1 MNGVH
6 DFKNNGG
13 ATQADDYPSP
23 RVFFRNRSF
32 DNYYTSNLSPLS
44 GSSSSTTFS
53 RSPSLSR
60 TSSLSSRTPI
70 PASASASRLLRSMSR
85 KNIDAAAA
93 AASAASPAR
102 GGAPLSRSSSRKVS
116 STTNGFPVA
125 LPAGSLPRRLNRTG
139 SMPTMYSSLFGLIK
153 PPAIE
158 KNLECTLE
166 ELCLGCIKR
175 MLIIR
180 DVVTNNGK
188 IVKEEEML
196 IIKVKPGWRKG
207 MKVTFEGMGNETPGT
222 HPADIIFVIVEK
234 RHPLF
239 TTKGDDLE
247 LSIEITLLNAL
258 IGCTLSIPL
267 LGGENMSLTIDD
279 IIQPGYEK
287 IIVGQG
293 MPKSKEQR
301 NRGNLIIKFVVKFP
315 TELTDEQ
322 RTNVFSLLQDS
333 C

>member
-1 MNGVH
+1 
-6 DFKNNGG
+6 
-13 ATQADDYPSP
+13 
-23 RVFFRNRSF
+23 
-32 DNYYTSNLSPLS
+32 
-44 GSSSSTTFS
+44 
-53 RSPSLSR
+53 
-60 TSSLSSRTPI
+60 
-70 PASASASRLLRSMSR
+70 
-85 KNIDAAAA
+85 
-93 AASAASPAR
+93 
-102 GGAPLSRSSSRKVS
+102 
-116 STTNGFPVA
+116 
-125 LPAGSLPRRLNRTG
+125 
-139 SMPTMYSSLFGLIK
+139 MPTM
-153 PPAIE
+153 
-158 KNLECTLE
+158 
-166 ELCLGCIKR
+166 
-175 MLIIR
+175 
-180 DVVTNNGK
+180 K

-315 TELTDEQ
+315 TELTD
-322 RTNVFSLLQDS
+322 
-333 C
+333 